1 MNLGDNLTAFQRWS
15 SAYDRFK
22 NASNALFDAS
32 TALCQSIDSSRV
44 NLTISD
50 VVEQTLLQIYN
61 KLDSIDT
68 IGAQIAR
75 SRAMLYRTVNMSA
88 TLVPVN
94 TLPSEVLA
102 QVFMHSMPELEDSLG
117 EIQITHQ
124 ASVIAS
130 VCSRWRKL
138 SIATPSLWS
147 CINVVRRDSLDHQR
161 YFFKLVGI
169 WLERASGAPLHLYIR
184 DAQRPDHAER
194 ELDLVSLLKPWLPRI
209 ATLHLYESSL
219 SLCESIIV
227 AFFDHDGDVAL
238 NKLDVTCPGRGEIVP
253 LRERISPFSLT
264 QPTSVLQGLNHL
276 ELGEMNLDDLLDFRE
291 FVVILSNM
299 RALRTLVLQ
308 ALMFFDEATGEYP
321 EVTLPDF
328 QKLVVRSYSSEEV
341 LWNLVALLRPGPNK
355 LVVRLSSIYSNPIG
369 TAAFFQH
376 ANVTVLSI
384 DNLVAG
390 GISGLTQS
398 LDNCPHLQSLQ
409 LTMDSDIRGTLEV
422 LTKEVQGGTV
432 ARCPGLRRLQLV
444 TAHEM
449 DSLAIEQLKKVAGT
463 YSLTE
468 LDFNMHGSGRGP
480 DDDPDTAALVKWLCQ
495 RVQKVWVNEC
505 LMDPNRY

>member
-1 MNLGDNLTAFQRWS
+1 MNLEDSLTTFQRWS
-15 SAYDRFK
+15 SAYDLFK

-44 NLTISD
+44 NLTTSD
-50 VVEQTLLQIYN
+50 VVEQTLLQIHN

-102 QVFMHSMPELEDSLG
+102 QVFVYSMPQLEDSLG
-117 EIQITHQ
+117 KIQIPHQ

-130 VCSRWRKL
+130 VCSLWRKL

-147 CINVVRRDSLDHQR
+147 CVNIVRRDNLDRQR
-161 YFFKLVGI
+161 YFFKLVEI
-169 WLERASGAPLHLYIR
+169 WLERASGAPLHIHIH
-184 DAQRPDHAER
+184 DTQPPDHAER
-194 ELDLVSLLKPWLPRI
+194 ELDLVSLLKPWIPRI
-209 ATLHLYESSL
+209 ATMKLYESSL
-219 SLCESIIV
+219 KLCENIINS
-227 AFFDHDGDVAL
+227 FFDHDGDVVL
-238 NKLDVTCPGRGEIVP
+238 NHLDVTSPGRGQIVP
-253 LRERISPFSLT
+253 LRERINPFSLM
-264 QPTSVLQGLNHL
+264 QPASVLQGLNHL
-276 ELGEMNLDDLLDFRE
+276 ELGGVALDDLLDFRE

-299 RALRTLVLQ
+299 RALRTLVLH

-321 EVTLPDF
+321 ELTLPDF

-341 LWNLVALLRPGPNK
+341 LWSLVALLRPGPNK
-355 LVVRLSSIYSNPIG
+355 LEVHLSSIYRNPIG

-376 ANVTVLSI
+376 ADVTVLSI
-384 DNLVAG
+384 DNMVAG

-398 LDNCPHLQSLQ
+398 LDYSPHLQSLQ

-432 ARCPGLRRLQLV
+432 VRCPDLRRLQLI
-444 TAHEM
+444 TTHEM
-449 DSLAIEQLKKVAGT
+449 DSLTIEQLKKVAGT
-463 YSLTE
+463 YSLAE

-495 RVQKVWVNEC
+495 RVQKVWLNER
-505 LMDPNRY
+505 LMDPGIY